1 MNAADTGFVL
11 VSAMLVMLMVPAL
24 ALFYGGL
31 VASRNVLSTTM
42 HSFVLLGV
50 GALLW
55 PLVGYTLA
63 FGPDMH
69 GLIGGF
75 EHLFLRGVGMEPAE
89 GSSIPALAFMA
100 FQCMFAALT
109 PALISG
115 AYAERIHFQ
124 AMLLFSTASF
134 AQIDFG
140 IIRYQPEVDFGFS
153 AGAGN
158 WKSDRINIQTVHG
171 VQIDEYLFAGVGTG
185 IDYHYDAE
193 MTFMPLFLNF
203 KGFLPVWEKV
213 SPFVSLDMGY
223 GVCLSE
229 NGESGFTISP
239 AIGVKLFNHF
249 KFQFGYNSQKMSSKG
264 VSINMGA
271 VQFKVGYFF

>member
-1 MNAADTGFVL
+1 MKTK
-11 VSAMLVMLMVPAL
+11 
-24 ALFYGGL
+24 
-31 VASRNVLSTTM
+31 
-42 HSFVLLGV
+42 VLL
-50 GALLW
+50 A
-55 PLVGYTLA
+55 
-63 FGPDMH
+63 
-69 GLIGGF
+69 
-75 EHLFLRGVGMEPAE
+75 
-89 GSSIPALAFMA
+89 
-100 FQCMFAALT
+100 
-109 PALISG
+109 ALIS
-115 AYAERIHFQ
+115 
-124 AMLLFSTASF
+124 MLLFSTASF

>member
-1 MNAADTGFVL
+1 MKTK
-11 VSAMLVMLMVPAL
+11 
-24 ALFYGGL
+24 
-31 VASRNVLSTTM
+31 
-42 HSFVLLGV
+42 VLL
-50 GALLW
+50 A
-55 PLVGYTLA
+55 
-63 FGPDMH
+63 
-69 GLIGGF
+69 
-75 EHLFLRGVGMEPAE
+75 
-89 GSSIPALAFMA
+89 
-100 FQCMFAALT
+100 
-109 PALISG
+109 ALIS
-115 AYAERIHFQ
+115 
-124 AMLLFSTASF
+124 MLLFSTTSF

-140 IIRYQPEVDFGFS
+140 VIRYQPEVDFGFS

-158 WKSDRINIQTVHG
+158 WQSDRINIQTVHG

-185 IDYHYDAE
+185 
-193 MTFMPLFLNF
+193 LNF

-223 GVCLSE
+223 GICLSE

-264 VSINMGA
+264 VSVNMGA